1 MSELAKENELLKIGL
16 REKEGYI
23 KNLQGKAEKIG
34 KSVLDEKQ
42 RTSHSLGMKI
52 QTERSS

>member
-1 MSELAKENELLKIGL
+1 MNELAKENELLKIGL
-16 REKEGYI
+16 REKEGLI
-23 KNLQGKAEKIG
+23 RSLQGKTEKMG
-34 KSVLDEKQ
+34 KGVLEEK